1 MNINFFENLNN
12 AINQE
17 NQSNN
22 ILRPITDD
30 VELELELAQ
39 KLDAFQEFSVDRIEE
54 NIVVLENRENGETV
68 NIEKSKLPA
77 EIKEGDILKYING
90 RYILDK
96 KKTITETEEIKE
108 IMDNL
113 WN

>member
-17 NQSNN
+17 KQSNN

-30 VELELELAQ
+30 VELELAQ

-96 KKTITETEEIKE
+96 KKTRTETEEIKE
-108 IMDNL
+108 IIDNL